1 MLLRAPH
8 KDQNGVA
15 AVEFAVV
22 LPILVIILLGIFDFA
37 LLFYNKQVL
46 TNASREGAR
55 AAIVVDNRSV
65 DDDPETITGGD
76 LTALQN
82 IIYNYCNGDEYR
94 LINLGGG
101 SNALVNPPVFDI
113 DATDPDNIYITAT
126 VTYEYDHLFFS
137 FFGIGPTSLTGR
149 TVMRS
154 E

>member
-1 MLLRAPH
+1 M
-8 KDQNGVA
+8 
-15 AVEFAVV
+15 

-55 AAIVVDNRSV
+55 AAIVVDNRE
-65 DDDPETITGGD
+65 DPDNPGVIDSDKLDELKD
-76 LTALQN
+76 
-82 IIYNYCNGDEYR
+82 IIIKYCNGDCTVECEYR

-101 SNALVNPPVFDI
+101 NNALVNEPQFIFD
-113 DATDPDNIYITAT
+113 DTSGVLYVTAT
-126 VTYEYDHLFFS
+126 VTYDYDHLFFS
-137 FFGIGPTSLTGR
+137 FFGFGPTHLAGQ